1 MNNIDPEKLLELLDE
16 TEKALEHLLAGLRV
30 SEVAA
35 LRWRAVNLARAT
47 IEVESGKTDAASRV
61 VDMSPSLRDEVASH
75 KARSRPTDPDELVF
89 PTRNGTVQHRAN
101 ISNRVL
107 APAIRRAN
115 ERLVMEGRPP
125 IQEGVTNHT
134 LRRTFCALLFE
145 AGASPAYAMQQM
157 GGTSPRSCRSRS
169 TARSCNAHVT
179 RARRSTHSSAAL
191 IGHKRA
197 QTAPTPKSCLPVL
210 KQKPRRSGAFRSCGA
225 RTRTLTT

>member
-75 KARSRPTDPDELVF
+75 KARSRRTDPDELVF
-89 PTRNGTVQHRAN
+89 PARNGTVQHRAN
-101 ISNRVL
+101 ISNRAL

-134 LRRTFCALLFE
+134 LRRTFCTLLFE

-157 GGTSPRSCRSRS
+157 GHESAQLSLEVYSKVMQR
-169 TARSCNAHVT
+169 T
-179 RARRSTHSSAAL
+179 RDTGEKVDAL
-191 IGHKRA
+191 IRGADWA
-197 QTAPTPKSCLPVL
+197 QAGTNGSNPEILSPSLETKTPPE
-210 KQKPRRSGAFRSCGA
+210 RGF
-225 RTRTLTT
+225 